1 MLSNGVKTILENTG
15 EEKKFTMYLNDIK
28 EALMKVNDIYYSHR
42 AGNTDE
48 SGFTSEFYHQLRCI
62 QDDKIKL
69 DTDSPYNG
77 VCFGYD
83 QEKKEKAYL
92 SLIEHLVNK
101 ECLRKDIIE
110 TNKKILENHNSL
122 EKVIRPD
129 LILHTPYNLDRQEFY
144 GEIKIQ
150 GNPKIFEDFIKIT
163 EWAAIL
169 EEAYKSDTYLINN
182 LDPRFGLYIF
192 IYVYFK
198 PGNPLSV
205 EKSLKEILSRIR
217 KKEKRAKAKEFNRDI
232 ICISLI
238 NNEKNSVEMRT
249 LGEILDEI
257 KWYKESSNA

>member
-1 MLSNGVKTILENTG
+1 
-15 EEKKFTMYLNDIK
+15 
-28 EALMKVNDIYYSHR
+28 MKVNDIYYSHR

-62 QDDKIKL
+62 QDHKIQL

-169 EEAYKSDTYLINN
+169 EEAYKSDTYSNNN

-192 IYVYFK
+192 IYVFFK
-198 PGNPLSV
+198 PGDPHSV
-205 EKSLKEILSRIR
+205 EKSLKGTLSRIR
-217 KKEKRAKAKEFNRDI
+217 KKEKRDKAREFNRDI

-238 NNEKNSVEMRT
+238 NDDKISVEMRT

-257 KWYKESSNA
+257 KWYKKSSNT